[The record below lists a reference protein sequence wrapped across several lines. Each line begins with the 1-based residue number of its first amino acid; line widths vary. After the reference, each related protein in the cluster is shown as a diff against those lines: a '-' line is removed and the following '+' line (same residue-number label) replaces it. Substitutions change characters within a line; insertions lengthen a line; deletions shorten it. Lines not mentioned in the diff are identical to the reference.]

1 MSKANDVTESEF
13 ATLSRLFK
21 KGTSTQLE
29 GERKRHEGIAGSTST
44 QMIMAG
50 VFKDATPDEYNKAPP
65 FIHLETYIKEQNI
78 PVIPPNSVYAKE
90 KKETEEERRR
100 EREALVLPP
109 PAANEVTAPPSIGE
123 KVMVDVANLEEPNDT
138 AFLNDTV
145 VRVLEIAA
153 QPVAPNWKPFIVT
166 RRARANPQR
175 TDSPTFRPTVDG
187 PAAAPPGDYA
197 APPYAFLVGVAVEGQ
212 EVPAF
217 FVRWPDASKV
227 LKIQTGFHVIEPPPS
242 SKPAAKKQRTESA
255 ADSPTANM
263 IQATQPPNPI
273 IMGKSS
279 LNRITEVKKMQYFKK
294 FYSWFSGV
302 KIHRTTVGQTTSMS
316 DENEDEH
323 VIPFGFML
331 LFGGGLARIINK
343 DNYNEEIKVIR
354 SSTKWTDAS
363 EDFIEWLVAY
373 DNITE
378 SGSGLDRAK
387 RSFNMFNIKNTTGD
401 TDIVSRE
408 DRVDVIK
415 KYGLD
420 LGEMLWLY
428 NDKDARLI
436 LDCLGYKTEM
446 EKAEFCKNMFNINY
460 YGYYLSEGK
469 ANSVKSDH
477 LFIKLEKENNSI
489 KFSPSIHRVQEFNN
503 ELFAWANCFDK
514 IKCEEL
520 DSEIRNRTKKDK
532 EGDDNIIYK
541 EPGLSSKW
549 IPKGVRML
557 SGYCTD
563 TNKDIGKENML
574 HILEILC
581 HYLNKDILHRIIFN
595 IIMTR
600 TYLHKKAKSVPLGK
614 VSGPPP
620 DETKNKLQLIEKYD
634 KWLNKILDTLDN
646 NTDEQLINQINSE
659 RTFLNSDET
668 DSMIKKQI
676 ESRILFFYES
686 IKTQNTS
693 IPDLNFPIQATAQ
706 TAEGF
711 ADLGTKIAEVST
723 PLGKIPAISKDGRP
737 TVPRTSHTH
746 LSDSSNV
753 PAEKFE
759 LEFFNA
765 YLEERPDIRAN
776 LEQLGGNEHHNGLVF
791 QALIE
796 LDNKFFNKVNPPE
809 RVNPRRRAAANARQR
824 AKNESSASSDDDE
837 VFPIALGA
845 KGPGSSKA
853 VGQEKLFD
861 SQESTGWTGGRK
873 TRKRKQKRLFRRGGP
888 QR

>member
-50 VFKDATPDEYNKAPP
+50 VFKDATPHEYNQAPP
-65 FIHLETYIKEQNI
+65 FIHFETYIKEQDI

-100 EREALVLPP
+100 ERDALVMPP

-123 KVMVDVANLEEPNDT
+123 KVMVDVANLEEPSD
-138 AFLNDTV
+138 LHIS
-145 VRVLEIAA
+145 EIAA

-217 FVRWPDASKV
+217 FVRWPAASKV

-273 IMGKSS
+273 IMEKSS
-279 LNRITEVKKMQYFKK
+279 PNRITEVKKMQYFKK

-302 KIHRTTVGQTTSMS
+302 KIHRTIEGQTTSMS

-354 SSTKWTDAS
+354 SSTKWSDVS

-373 DNITE
+373 DNIPE
-378 SGSGLDRAK
+378 SGLERAK
-387 RSFNMFNIKNTTGD
+387 RGFNMFNIKNMTG
-401 TDIVSRE
+401 IASRE
-408 DRVDVIK
+408 DRLDVIT

-436 LDCLGYKTEM
+436 LECLGYKTEM
-446 EKAEFCKNMFNINY
+446 EKAEFCRNMFNINY

-514 IKCEEL
+514 NKCEEL
-520 DSEIRNRTKKDK
+520 DSEISKRTKKDK
-532 EGDDNIIYK
+532 EGDKNIIYK

-574 HILEILC
+574 RILEILC
-581 HYLNKDILHRIIFN
+581 RYLNKDILNRIIFN

-620 DETKNKLQLIEKYD
+620 DETKTKPRLIEKYD
-634 KWLNKILDTLDN
+634 KWLNNILDTLDN
-646 NTDEQLINQINSE
+646 NTDEQLINLINKEKS
-659 RTFLNSDET
+659 FLNSDEMN
-668 DSMIKKQI
+668 SMSKKQI
-676 ESRILFFYES
+676 ESRILLFEES
-686 IKTQNTS
+686 IKIQNTS

-711 ADLGTKIAEVST
+711 AALGTKIAEVST
-723 PLGKIPAISKDGRP
+723 PLGKIPATSKDGHP
-737 TVPRTSHTH
+737 TVQGTSYTH

-765 YLEERPDIRAN
+765 YLEERPNIRKN

-796 LDNKFFNKVNPPE
+796 LDNKFFNKVNPPG
-809 RVNPRRRAAANARQR
+809 RVNPRRRAAAAAHQNT
-824 AKNESSASSDDDE
+824 KNESSSSSDDDI
-837 VFPIALGA
+837 PPLPGA

>member
-65 FIHLETYIKEQNI
+65 FIHLETYIKEQDI

-100 EREALVLPP
+100 EPEALV
-109 PAANEVTAPPSIGE
+109 
-123 KVMVDVANLEEPNDT
+123 M
-138 AFLNDTV
+138 
-145 VRVLEIAA
+145 
-153 QPVAPNWKPFIVT
+153 
-166 RRARANPQR
+166 
-175 TDSPTFRPTVDG
+175 
-187 PAAAPPGDYA
+187 
-197 APPYAFLVGVAVEGQ
+197 
-212 EVPAF
+212 
-217 FVRWPDASKV
+217 
-227 LKIQTGFHVIEPPPS
+227 PPPS

-263 IQATQPPNPI
+263 NQAKQPPNPI
-273 IMGKSS
+273 IMDKSS
-279 LNRITEVKKMQYFKK
+279 PNRIIEVKKMQYFKK

-302 KIHRTTVGQTTSMS
+302 KIHRTIEGQTTSMS

-343 DNYNEEIKVIR
+343 DNYNEEIQVVR
-354 SSTKWTDAS
+354 SSTKWS
-363 EDFIEWLVAY
+363 EVSEGFIEWLVAY

-387 RSFNMFNIKNTTGD
+387 RSFNMFNIKNMTGTTN
-401 TDIVSRE
+401 IVSRE
-408 DRVDVIK
+408 DRLDVIT

-420 LGEMLWLY
+420 LGEILWLY
-428 NDKDARLI
+428 NDEDARLI
-436 LDCLGYKTEM
+436 LDCLGYKTEI

-514 IKCEEL
+514 NKCEEL
-520 DSEIRNRTKKDK
+520 DSEISKRTKKDD
-532 EGDDNIIYK
+532 EGDNNIIYK

-563 TNKDIGKENML
+563 TNKDISKENML
-574 HILEILC
+574 FILDILC
-581 HYLNKDILHRIIFN
+581 HYLNKDILNRIIFN

-600 TYLHKKAKSVPLGK
+600 TYLHKKNKSVPLGK

-620 DETKNKLQLIEKYD
+620 DETKTKPILIEKYD
-634 KWLNKILDTLDN
+634 KWLNNILDTLDN
-646 NTDEQLINQINSE
+646 NTDEQLINLINKEKS
-659 RTFLNSDET
+659 FLNSDEMN
-668 DSMIKKQI
+668 SMSKKQI
-676 ESRILFFYES
+676 ESRILLFEDS
-686 IKTQNTS
+686 IKKQNTS

-706 TAEGF
+706 TSEGLAE
-711 ADLGTKIAEVST
+711 LTTKGAALST
-723 PLGKIPAISKDGRP
+723 PVGKMAAESKDGHP
-737 TVPRTSHTH
+737 TVQGTSHTH

-759 LEFFNA
+759 IEFFNA
-765 YLEERPDIRAN
+765 YLEERPNIRKN

-796 LDNKFFNKVNPPE
+796 LDNKFFDKVPP
-809 RVNPRRRAAANARQR
+809 PRRPGSTRLAAAAAHQNTKQNTKNA
-824 AKNESSASSDDDE
+824 SSSDDDSSGQDVKTGRVPATE
-837 VFPIALGA
+837 VGQTALG
-845 KGPGSSKA
+845 
-853 VGQEKLFD
+853 FD
-861 SQESTGWTGGRK
+861 FSQESPGYTGGRK
-873 TRKRKQKRLFRRGGP
+873 TRKRKQKRLLRRS
-888 QR
+888 

>member
-13 ATLSRLFK
+13 VTLSRLFK

-100 EREALVLPP
+100 ERDALVMPP

-123 KVMVDVANLEEPNDT
+123 KVMVDVANLEEPSNEYRSDDDGT
-138 AFLNDTV
+138 ITI
-145 VRVLEIAA
+145 RKE
-153 QPVAPNWKPFIVT
+153 PVAPNWKPFIVT
-166 RRARANPQR
+166 GQSRPPR
-175 TDSPTFRPTVDG
+175 SPTII
-187 PAAAPPGDYA
+187 
-197 APPYAFLVGVAVEGQ
+197 VGVAVEGQ
-212 EVPAF
+212 EDSTF

-227 LKIQTGFHVIEPPPS
+227 LKIQTGFRVIEPPPS

-255 ADSPTANM
+255 AASPTANM

-302 KIHRTTVGQTTSMS
+302 KIHRTIEGQTTSMS

-343 DNYNEEIKVIR
+343 DNYNEEIKVLR
-354 SSTKWTDAS
+354 SHTKWPDAS
-363 EDFIEWLVAY
+363 QDFIEWLVEY
-373 DNITE
+373 DNIPE
-378 SGSGLDRAK
+378 SGLEHAK
-387 RSFNMFNIKNTTGD
+387 RSFNMFNIKNTTGT
-401 TDIVSRE
+401 TDIVSRA
-408 DRVDVIK
+408 DRLDVIT

-420 LGEMLWLY
+420 LGEILWLY
-428 NDKDARLI
+428 NDEDARLI

-514 IKCEEL
+514 NKCEEL
-520 DSEIRNRTKKDK
+520 DSEISKRTKKDD
-532 EGDDNIIYK
+532 EGDNNIIYK

-563 TNKDIGKENML
+563 TNKDISKENML
-574 HILEILC
+574 FILDILC
-581 HYLNKDILHRIIFN
+581 HYLNKDILNRIIFN

-600 TYLHKKAKSVPLGK
+600 TYLHKKNKSVPLGK

-620 DETKNKLQLIEKYD
+620 DETKTKPTLIEKYD
-634 KWLNKILDTLDN
+634 KWLNNILDTLDN
-646 NTDEQLINQINSE
+646 NTDEQLINLINKEKS
-659 RTFLNSDET
+659 FLNSDEMN
-668 DSMIKKQI
+668 SMSKKQI
-676 ESRILFFYES
+676 ESRILLFEES
-686 IKTQNTS
+686 IKNQNTS

-706 TAEGF
+706 TSEGL
-711 ADLGTKIAEVST
+711 AGLTSKGAALST
-723 PLGKIPAISKDGRP
+723 PLGKMAATSKDGHP
-737 TVPRTSHTH
+737 TVQGTSHTH

-759 LEFFNA
+759 IEFFNA
-765 YLEERPDIRAN
+765 YLEERPNIRKN

-796 LDNKFFNKVNPPE
+796 LDNKFFNKVPP
-809 RVNPRRRAAANARQR
+809 PRRPGSTRRAAAAHQNT
-824 AKNESSASSDDDE
+824 KNESSSSSDDD

-873 TRKRKQKRLFRRGGP
+873 TRKRKQKRLSRRGGP

>member
-1 MSKANDVTESEF
+1 M
-13 ATLSRLFK
+13 
-21 KGTSTQLE
+21 
-29 GERKRHEGIAGSTST
+29 
-44 QMIMAG
+44 
-50 VFKDATPDEYNKAPP
+50 
-65 FIHLETYIKEQNI
+65 
-78 PVIPPNSVYAKE
+78 
-90 KKETEEERRR
+90 
-100 EREALVLPP
+100 
-109 PAANEVTAPPSIGE
+109 
-123 KVMVDVANLEEPNDT
+123 
-138 AFLNDTV
+138 
-145 VRVLEIAA
+145 
-153 QPVAPNWKPFIVT
+153 
-166 RRARANPQR
+166 
-175 TDSPTFRPTVDG
+175 
-187 PAAAPPGDYA
+187 
-197 APPYAFLVGVAVEGQ
+197 
-212 EVPAF
+212 
-217 FVRWPDASKV
+217 
-227 LKIQTGFHVIEPPPS
+227 IEPPPS

-273 IMGKSS
+273 IMEKSS
-279 LNRITEVKKMQYFKK
+279 PNRITEVKKMQYFKK

-302 KIHRTTVGQTTSMS
+302 KIHRTIEGQTTSMS

-354 SSTKWTDAS
+354 SSTKWSDVS

-373 DNITE
+373 DNIPE
-378 SGSGLDRAK
+378 SGLERAK
-387 RSFNMFNIKNTTGD
+387 RGFNMFNIKNMTG
-401 TDIVSRE
+401 IASRE
-408 DRVDVIK
+408 DRLDVIT

-436 LDCLGYKTEM
+436 LECLGYKTEM
-446 EKAEFCKNMFNINY
+446 EKAEFCRNMFNINY

-514 IKCEEL
+514 NKCEEL
-520 DSEIRNRTKKDK
+520 DSEISKRTKKDK
-532 EGDDNIIYK
+532 EGDKNIIYK

-563 TNKDIGKENML
+563 TNKDISKENML
-574 HILEILC
+574 FILEILC
-581 HYLNKDILHRIIFN
+581 RYLNKDILNRIIFN

-620 DETKNKLQLIEKYD
+620 DETKTKPRLIEKYD
-634 KWLNKILDTLDN
+634 KWLNNILDTLDN
-646 NTDEQLINQINSE
+646 NTDEQLINLINKEKS
-659 RTFLNSDET
+659 FLNSDEMN
-668 DSMIKKQI
+668 SMSKKQI
-676 ESRILFFYES
+676 ESRILLFEES
-686 IKTQNTS
+686 IKIQNTS

-711 ADLGTKIAEVST
+711 AALGTKIAEVST
-723 PLGKIPAISKDGRP
+723 PLGKIPATSKDGHP
-737 TVPRTSHTH
+737 TVQGTSHTH

-765 YLEERPDIRAN
+765 YLEERPNIRKN

-796 LDNKFFNKVNPPE
+796 LDNKFFNKVNPPG
-809 RVNPRRRAAANARQR
+809 RVNPRRRAAAAAHQNT
-824 AKNESSASSDDDE
+824 KNESSSSSDDDI
-837 VFPIALGA
+837 PPLPGA

>member
-29 GERKRHEGIAGSTST
+29 GLRKAHEAVAGSTST

-50 VFKDATPDEYNKAPP
+50 VFKDATPNEYNQAPP
-65 FIHLETYIKEQNI
+65 FIHLETYIKEQDI

-100 EREALVLPP
+100 KRDTLVMPP
-109 PAANEVTAPPSIGE
+109 PAANEVTDPPSI
-123 KVMVDVANLEEPNDT
+123 EE
-138 AFLNDTV
+138 
-145 VRVLEIAA
+145 
-153 QPVAPNWKPFIVT
+153 
-166 RRARANPQR
+166 
-175 TDSPTFRPTVDG
+175 
-187 PAAAPPGDYA
+187 
-197 APPYAFLVGVAVEGQ
+197 
-212 EVPAF
+212 
-217 FVRWPDASKV
+217 
-227 LKIQTGFHVIEPPPS
+227 KIQTGFRVIEQPPS
-242 SKPAAKKQRTESA
+242 SKPAAKKQRTESV

-263 IQATQPPNPI
+263 IQAKQPPNPI
-273 IMGKSS
+273 IMEKSS
-279 LNRITEVKKMQYFKK
+279 PNRITEVKKMQYFKK

-302 KIHRTTVGQTTSMS
+302 KIHRTIEGQTTSMS

-343 DNYNEEIKVIR
+343 DNYNEEIQVLR
-354 SSTKWTDAS
+354 SSTKWSDVS
-363 EDFIEWLVAY
+363 DDFIEWLVGY
-373 DNITE
+373 DNIPE
-378 SGSGLDRAK
+378 SGLERAK
-387 RSFNMFNIKNTTGD
+387 RDFNMFNIKNTTGT
-401 TDIVSRE
+401 TDIVSRA
-408 DRVDVIK
+408 DRLDVIT

-420 LGEMLWLY
+420 LGEILWLY
-428 NDKDARLI
+428 NDEDARLI

-514 IKCEEL
+514 NKCEEL
-520 DSEIRNRTKKDK
+520 DSEISKRTKKDD

-557 SGYCTD
+557 SGYCND
-563 TNKDIGKENML
+563 TNKDISKENML
-574 HILEILC
+574 FILDILC
-581 HYLNKDILHRIIFN
+581 HYLNKDILNRIIFN

-620 DETKNKLQLIEKYD
+620 DETKKKPKLIEKYN
-634 KWLNKILDTLDN
+634 KWLNNILDTLDN
-646 NTDEQLINQINSE
+646 NTDEQLINLINKEKS
-659 RTFLNSDET
+659 FLNSDEMN
-668 DSMIKKQI
+668 SMSKKQI
-676 ESRILFFYES
+676 ESRILLFEES
-686 IKTQNTS
+686 IKTQNKGGP
-693 IPDLNFPIQATAQ
+693 IPERDFPIQATAQ
-706 TAEGF
+706 TAEGL
-711 ADLGTKIAEVST
+711 AELTTKGATLST
-723 PLGKIPAISKDGRP
+723 PVGKMTAESKDGHP
-737 TVPRTSHTH
+737 TVQGTSHTH

-753 PAEKFE
+753 PDEIFE

-765 YLEERPDIRAN
+765 YLDKRPNIKKN
-776 LEQLGGNEHHNGLVF
+776 LKQLGGNKHHNGLVY

-796 LDNKFFNKVNPPE
+796 LDNKFFINVPPPR
-809 RVNPRRRAAANARQR
+809 RVNPGRRAAAAAHQNT
-824 AKNESSASSDDDE
+824 KNESSSDDDSSGQDVKTGRVPATE
-837 VFPIALGA
+837 VGQTALG
-845 KGPGSSKA
+845 
-853 VGQEKLFD
+853 FD
-861 SQESTGWTGGRK
+861 SQESTVWTGGRK

>member
-50 VFKDATPDEYNKAPP
+50 VFKDATPHEYNQAPP
-65 FIHLETYIKEQNI
+65 FIHLETYIKEQDI
-78 PVIPPNSVYAKE
+78 PVIPPNSVHAKE

-100 EREALVLPP
+100 ERDALVMPP
-109 PAANEVTAPPSIGE
+109 PAANEVTSPPSIGE
-123 KVMVDVANLEEPNDT
+123 KVMVDVANLEEPSET
-138 AFLNDTV
+138 AFLNDAV

-153 QPVAPNWKPFIVT
+153 QPVAPNWKSFIVT

-217 FVRWPDASKV
+217 FVRWPAASKV
-227 LKIQTGFHVIEPPPS
+227 LKIQTGFRVIKPPPS

-255 ADSPTANM
+255 ANSPTANM
-263 IQATQPPNPI
+263 IKATQPPNPI

-279 LNRITEVKKMQYFKK
+279 PNRITEVKKMQYFKK

-302 KIHRTTVGQTTSMS
+302 KIHRTIEGQTTSMS

-343 DNYNEEIKVIR
+343 DNYNEEIQVVR
-354 SSTKWTDAS
+354 SSTKWSDVS
-363 EDFIEWLVAY
+363 EDFIEWLVGY
-373 DNITE
+373 DNIPE
-378 SGSGLDRAK
+378 SGLERAK
-387 RSFNMFNIKNTTGD
+387 RGFNMFNIKNMTG
-401 TDIVSRE
+401 IASRE
-408 DRVDVIK
+408 DRLDVIT

-420 LGEMLWLY
+420 LGEILWLY
-428 NDKDARLI
+428 NDEDARLI

-514 IKCEEL
+514 NKCEEL
-520 DSEIRNRTKKDK
+520 DSEISKRTKKDD

-563 TNKDIGKENML
+563 TNKDISKENML
-574 HILEILC
+574 FILDILC
-581 HYLNKDILHRIIFN
+581 HYLNKDILNRIIFN

-620 DETKNKLQLIEKYD
+620 DETKTKPKLIEKYN
-634 KWLNKILDTLDN
+634 KWLNNILDTLDN
-646 NTDEQLINQINSE
+646 NTDEQLINLINKEKS
-659 RTFLNSDET
+659 FLNSDEMN
-668 DSMIKKQI
+668 SMSKKQI
-676 ESRILFFYES
+676 ESRILLFEES
-686 IKTQNTS
+686 IKTQNKGGP
-693 IPDLNFPIQATAQ
+693 IPERDFPIQATAQ
-706 TAEGF
+706 TAEGL
-711 ADLGTKIAEVST
+711 AELTTKGAALST
-723 PLGKIPAISKDGRP
+723 PVGKMAAESKDGHP
-737 TVPRTSHTH
+737 TVQGTSYTH

-765 YLEERPDIRAN
+765 YLDKRPNIRKN

-796 LDNKFFNKVNPPE
+796 LDNKFFNKVPP
-809 RVNPRRRAAANARQR
+809 PRRPGSTRRAAAAAHQNT
-824 AKNESSASSDDDE
+824 KNESSSSSDDD
-837 VFPIALGA
+837 VPSLPGA
-845 KGPGSSKA
+845 KGPGSSKE
-853 VGQEKLFD
+853 VDPEKLFD
-861 SQESTGWTGGRK
+861 SQRESSVWTGGRK
-873 TRKRKQKRLFRRGGP
+873 TRKRKQKRLLRRS
-888 QR
+888 